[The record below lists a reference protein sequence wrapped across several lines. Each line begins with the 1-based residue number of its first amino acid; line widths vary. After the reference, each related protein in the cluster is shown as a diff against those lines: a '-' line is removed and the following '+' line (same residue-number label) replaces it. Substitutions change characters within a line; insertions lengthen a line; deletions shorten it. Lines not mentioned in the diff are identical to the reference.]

1 MLFIHEEKVEV
12 KYNYIDK
19 RTEMKTEKRIKNFY
33 KSGKVNCLERKC
45 RTQNPGKKVKQDM
58 YTWSAYKMKSKKK
71 KNLRSDRNCFIKE
84 LL

>member
-1 MLFIHEEKVEV
+1 MKNKVGV

-45 RTQNPGKKVKQDM
+45 QTQNPGKKVKQDM
-58 YTWSAYKMKSKKK
+58 YSWSSYKMKTKKKKK